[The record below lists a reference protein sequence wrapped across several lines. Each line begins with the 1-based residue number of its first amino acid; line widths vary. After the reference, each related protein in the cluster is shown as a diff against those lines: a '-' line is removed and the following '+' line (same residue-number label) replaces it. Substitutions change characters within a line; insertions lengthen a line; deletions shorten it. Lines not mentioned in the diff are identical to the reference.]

1 MVFLFSYYLFD
12 FIFNLLF
19 MIAYYFT
26 MVIFIFLPF
35 IFTSYFKF
43 IFVPFF
49 LIYFLLRH
57 FFSFV
62 LQMRPSFA
70 SSASHYFQFYP
81 CWPFKNPPRRTPR
94 PSELPGK
101 LKSPLPLLL
110 YCNYRSWAWQFY
122 TLFLST
128 LPYLSF
134 NRPPYPELGH
144 PCRQNIVTVSNKP
157 KHLAE
162 HNSILHGGRK
172 HVPLTCALL
181 SRYTMR
187 IYHTS

>member
-1 MVFLFSYYLFD
+1 
-12 FIFNLLF
+12 
-19 MIAYYFT
+19 MIAYHFT

-35 IFTSYFKF
+35 IFISYFKF

-62 LQMRPSFA
+62 LQMRPSCA
-70 SSASHYFQFYP
+70 SSASHYFQFLSLLAF
-81 CWPFKNPPRRTPR
+81 WKSSEKNPKTVRGT
-94 PSELPGK
+94 GK
-101 LKSPLPLLL
+101 TQVTLPLLL
-110 YCNYRSWAWQFY
+110 YFIYRSWAGRFY

-144 PCRQNIVTVSNKP
+144 PRRQNIVTQSNKP

-162 HNSILHGGRK
+162 LYSSRRAN
-172 HVPLTCALL
+172 TCPSDL
-181 SRYTMR
+181 R
-187 IYHTS
+187 TSLQVHSP